1 MKPISELD
9 LGFRDSE
16 NYRRKENREIF
27 NQIFVRTPELDKL
40 CDPSTF
46 FLIGEKGTGKTAY
59 AVYLSNVEYNNN
71 VAALRY
77 LRETEYL
84 KFVALKKAKQLD
96 LSDYMS
102 VWKVIIYLLLAEQ
115 IRSKQKAITFKG
127 FPLFDKLGAAIDEFY
142 QHAFSP
148 EIINAIQF
156 AEEASRSAKLIYQFA
171 EAGAN
176 GKSSVNFTEST
187 FQVNLLYIQKQ
198 FEDAF
203 KSLKLGQNHI
213 LFIDGVDI
221 RPQSVDYDTYLESI
235 KGLANAVWAVNNDFF
250 SNIKDSKGRI
260 RVILLVR
267 PDIFNTL
274 GLQNQ
279 NSKVRDNSVVLNW
292 ITTYA
297 DYRRS
302 PLFMMADRL
311 LAYQQ
316 EGVFPPGAVWDYYF
330 PYDATNL
337 KIKLPSPTSFIQF
350 IRYSLYRPRNTLT
363 LMSIQKEIF
372 VENGKR
378 TKAVFSYEDFA
389 NPLFIRK
396 YSDYILGEVRDH
408 ISFYY
413 DSKDYESLLKFFQ
426 FLNGKSYFNYEE
438 FINAFLRYI
447 KFLKKN
453 SFDVPAFCET
463 PDVLLQFLYDLN
475 ILGYIAETSD
485 KKHPFYS
492 WCNRER
498 SPSNIAPKVRTHVK
512 YEIHYGLMKALD
524 LGMLFKI
531 DEDTDWDNSIL
542 E

>member
-1 MKPISELD
+1 MKPVSELD
-9 LGFRDSE
+9 LGYRDSE
-16 NYRRKENREIF
+16 NYRRKENRETF
-27 NQIFVRTPELDKL
+27 NQIFLRTPELDKL
-40 CDPSTF
+40 CEPNTF
-46 FLIGEKGTGKTAY
+46 FLVGEKGTGKTAY
-59 AVYLSNVEYNNN
+59 AVYLSNIEYNNN
-71 VAALRY
+71 VTALRY

-115 IRSKQKAITFKG
+115 IRAKQKSIAFTG
-127 FPLFDKLGAAIDEFY
+127 LSLFDKLGEAIDEFY

-156 AEEASRSAKLIYQFA
+156 AEEASRSARLLHQFA
-171 EAGAN
+171 ELGVS
-176 GKSSVNFTEST
+176 GKSTINFSESS
-187 FQVNLLYIQKQ
+187 FQVNLLYIQKK

-203 KSLKLGQNHI
+203 KSLKLNQNHI

-221 RPQSVDYDTYLESI
+221 RPQSVDYETYLESI

-250 SNIKDSKGRI
+250 ANIKDSKGRI
-260 RVILLVR
+260 RVVLLVR

-279 NSKVRDNSVVLNW
+279 NSKVKDNSVILNW
-292 ITTYA
+292 ITNYA
-297 DYRRS
+297 DYRS
-302 PLFMMADRL
+302 SSLFLMADKL
-311 LAYQQ
+311 LSYQQ
-316 EGVFPPGAVWDYYF
+316 ESNYPPGSVWNYYF
-330 PYDATNL
+330 PYDAKNVKANL
-337 KIKLPSPTSFIQF
+337 DSPTSFVQF
-350 IRYSLYRPRNTLT
+350 LRYALYRPRNVLT
-363 LMSIQKEIF
+363 LLSIQKEIF
-372 VENGKR
+372 LESGR
-378 TKAVFSYEDFA
+378 STKDVFRYEDFT
-389 NPLFIRK
+389 NPSFTNK
-396 YSDYILGEVRDH
+396 YSDYVLGEVRDH

-413 DSKDYESLLKFFQ
+413 DTRDYESLLKFFQ
-426 FLNGKSYFNYEE
+426 YLNGKSYFTYED
-438 FINAFLRYI
+438 FIDAFSRYT

-453 SFDVPAFCET
+453 SYNIPVFCDT

-475 ILGYIAETSD
+475 ILGYIVETRD
-485 KKHPFYS
+485 KKHPFFS

-531 DEDTDWDNSIL
+531 DESVDWDNSIL